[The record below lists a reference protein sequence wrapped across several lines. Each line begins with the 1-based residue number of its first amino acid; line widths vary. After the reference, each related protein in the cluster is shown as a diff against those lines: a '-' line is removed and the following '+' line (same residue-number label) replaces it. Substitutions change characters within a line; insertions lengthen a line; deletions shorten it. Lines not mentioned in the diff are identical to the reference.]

1 MGVSRGLQI
10 GCAAGSWAV
19 GDAGGAV
26 GLQPDLLAGSRC
38 AVSGWAQHPARG
50 RCARC
55 RSAKLRSG
63 GGHSPVE
70 SDQPGSERH
79 APGSRRPG
87 PCASLDPPQ
96 SACLPAARNGQR
108 SRRQTLRTAGEWHG
122 AAQLGRGWW
131 WKRRC
136 RGRARGFQGGWW
148 SPAVTPTD
156 RNPAE
161 TFAPALS
168 TPHAT
173 PSTPPHAACWST
185 PATPAAGRASG
196 AEGSRS

>member
-1 MGVSRGLQI
+1 MGGSRGLQI

-19 GDAGGAV
+19 GDAGGTV
-26 GLQPDLLAGSRC
+26 GLQPELLAGSRC
-38 AVSGWAQHPARG
+38 AVSDCTQHLRGRLVRKMSQRQAQVRWWAQPRKGRSSPKVSGTHLDLVNQAHVRLWNPLRVPASRLRATDSG
-50 RCARC
+50 R
-55 RSAKLRSG
+55 
-63 GGHSPVE
+63 
-70 SDQPGSERH
+70 
-79 APGSRRPG
+79 
-87 PCASLDPPQ
+87 
-96 SACLPAARNGQR
+96 
-108 SRRQTLRTAGEWHG
+108 TWHG

-131 WKRRC
+131 WKRQC

>member
-1 MGVSRGLQI
+1 MGGSRGLQI

-19 GDAGGAV
+19 GDAGGTV

-63 GGHSPVE
+63 GGHSRGGSE
-70 SDQPGSERH
+70 QPESERH
-79 APGSRRPG
+79 APGSRQPG
-87 PCASLDPPQ
+87 PYASLEPPP
-96 SACLPAARNGQR
+96 SACLPATRNGQR
-108 SRRQTLRTAGEWHG
+108 SHRQTLRTAGEWHG